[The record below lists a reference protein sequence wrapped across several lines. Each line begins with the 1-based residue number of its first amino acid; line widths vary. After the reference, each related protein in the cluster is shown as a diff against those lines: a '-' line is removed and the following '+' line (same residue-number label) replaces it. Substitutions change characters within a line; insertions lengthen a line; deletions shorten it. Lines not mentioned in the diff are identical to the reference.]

1 MLAEWQKAMPHLG
14 YGTLVLALG
23 SATWA
28 LWQRLDASMAE
39 RNRER
44 RGREEMEA
52 YIRLDAR
59 VGRNGDVR
67 ALGRKVCAVVAARS
81 AFGRVAM
88 LLRDAEGRLYVAA
101 SEGMDEA
108 TVAAAETWA
117 ARAVERERAGS
128 AGMSGG
134 VRMGAKSLV
143 VSLGESGRAIVVP
156 LWTADGRMVG
166 ALVVRADSIMQ
177 VRRRVAEEAVAA
189 LETLGAKLGRAM
201 ENAELA
207 ERLLRAEKL
216 AGLGKLAGGV
226 AHALNNR
233 LTAVLGYAELIR
245 ETTEEPRIRRG
256 AETIVDEAKR
266 MREIVQRLLEFWRPP
281 VQREEAVDLVPL
293 MKELAAACEAKLAA
307 RGVALTMQAADIVPP
322 VRGNRERLR
331 QMLEHL
337 LNNAA
342 QAIAADIESHKD
354 NAIRLTVSY
363 YSRAVQM
370 IVSDTGPGFPEPGR
384 VFDLFYTTQAP
395 FDGDGLGLSI
405 CYGIAR
411 EHGGEISAFNLHPR
425 GAAVVV
431 ELPVG
436 EVIVR
441 EPVVIR
447 EVA

>member
-1 MLAEWQKAMPHLG
+1 MLAEWPEVLPHLAFG
-14 YGTLVLALG
+14 ALVLVLG
-23 SATWA
+23 AETWA
-28 LWQRLDASMAE
+28 LWQRLRASMAE

-59 VGRNGDVR
+59 VGRDGDVR
-67 ALGRKVCAVVAARS
+67 ALGRKVCSVVAARS

-88 LLRDAEGRLYVAA
+88 LVRDAEGRLYVAA

-108 TVAAAETWA
+108 TVAAVETWA
-117 ARAVERERAGS
+117 ARAVERERAGG

-143 VSLGESGRAIVVP
+143 VPLGESGRAIVVP
-156 LWTADGRMVG
+156 LWTAGGRMVG
-166 ALVVRADSIMQ
+166 ALVVRADSVMQ

-189 LETLGAKLGRAM
+189 LETLGAKLSRSM
-201 ENAELA
+201 ENVELA

-216 AGLGKLAGGV
+216 AGLGMLAGGV
-226 AHALNNR
+226 AHALNNP
-233 LTAVLGYAELIR
+233 LTSVLGYAELIR
-245 ETTEEPRIRRG
+245 ETAEGPRVRKDAG
-256 AETIVDEAKR
+256 TIVDEAKR
-266 MREIVQRLLEFWRPP
+266 MRDIVQRLLEFWRPP
-281 VQREEAVDLVPL
+281 VQREEAVDLVSL
-293 MKELAAACEAKLAA
+293 MKDLAAACEAKLAA
-307 RGVALTMQAADIVPP
+307 RGVSLTIQAADAVPP

-342 QAIAADIESHKD
+342 QAIAADAKTQID
-354 NAIRLTVSY
+354 NAIRLTVSHDA
-363 YSRAVQM
+363 RAVQM
-370 IVSDTGPGFPEPGR
+370 IVSDTGPGFREPGR

-395 FDGDGLGLSI
+395 GDGDGLGLSI

-436 EVIVR
+436 EVIASDS
-441 EPVVIR
+441 VVIG

>member
-1 MLAEWQKAMPHLG
+1 MLAEWHRATPHLSCG
-14 YGTLVLALG
+14 ALALTLSG
-23 SATWA
+23 AAWA
-28 LWQRLDASMAE
+28 LWQRLGASVAE

-59 VGRNGDVR
+59 VGRGGDVG
-67 ALGRKVCAVVAARS
+67 ALGRKVCEVVAARS
-81 AFGRVAM
+81 PFGRVAM
-88 LLRDAEGRLYVAA
+88 LVRDAEGKLYVAA
-101 SEGMDEA
+101 SKGMDEA
-108 TVAAAETWA
+108 ALATVKSWA
-117 ARAVERERAGS
+117 ARAVERERAGG
-128 AGMSGG
+128 AGVSGG
-134 VRMGAKSLV
+134 VPMGAKSLTIP
-143 VSLGESGRAIVVP
+143 LGEGGRGIVVP
-156 LWTADGRMVG
+156 LWTAGGHMVG
-166 ALVVRADSIMQ
+166 ALVVRADSVMQ
-177 VRRRVAEEAVAA
+177 VRRRVAEEAVVV
-189 LETLGAKLGRAM
+189 LEALGAKLGRAM

-216 AGLGKLAGGV
+216 AGLGMLAGGV
-226 AHALNNR
+226 AHALNNP

-245 ETTEEPRIRRG
+245 ETAEEPRVRRDAG
-256 AETIVDEAKR
+256 TIVDEAKR

-281 VQREEAVDLVPL
+281 VRREEAVDLVSL

-307 RGVALTMQAADIVPP
+307 RGVTLTMQMADEVPA

-342 QAIAADIESHKD
+342 QAIAADAASQRN
-354 NAIRLTVSY
+354 NAIRLTVSHDT
-363 YSRAVQM
+363 RAVQM
-370 IVSDTGPGFPEPGR
+370 IVSDTGHGFREPGR

-395 FDGDGLGLSI
+395 GDGDGLGLSI

-436 EVIVR
+436 EVIVQ
-441 EPVVIR
+441 ESVVIG

>member
-1 MLAEWQKAMPHLG
+1 MPHLA
-14 YGTLVLALG
+14 YGAVVLALG
-23 SATWA
+23 AATWA
-28 LWQRLDASMAE
+28 LWQRLRATVAE

-59 VGRNGDVR
+59 MGRDGDVR
-67 ALGRKVCAVVAARS
+67 ALGRTVCAVVAARS
-81 AFGRVAM
+81 VFGRVAM
-88 LLRDAEGRLYVAA
+88 LVRDAEGRLYVAA

-108 TVAAAETWA
+108 TVAAVETWA
-117 ARAVERERAGS
+117 ARGVERERAGS
-128 AGMSGG
+128 AGLSGG

-143 VSLGESGRAIVVP
+143 VPLGESGRAIVVP
-156 LWTADGRMVG
+156 LWTAGGRMVG
-166 ALVVRADSIMQ
+166 ALVVRADSVMQ

-189 LETLGAKLGRAM
+189 LEALGAKLSRAM
-201 ENAELA
+201 ENGELA

-216 AGLGKLAGGV
+216 AGLGMLAGGV
-226 AHALNNR
+226 AHALNNP

-245 ETTEEPRIRRG
+245 ETAEEPRVRKEAG
-256 AETIVDEAKR
+256 TIVDEAKR
-266 MREIVQRLLEFWRPP
+266 MRDIVQRLLEFWRPP
-281 VQREEAVDLVPL
+281 VEREEAVDLISL

-307 RGVALTMQAADIVPP
+307 RGVSLTIQVADAVPA
-322 VRGNRERLR
+322 VRGNRDRLR

-342 QAIAADIESHKD
+342 QAIAAEAKTQRD
-354 NAIRLTVSY
+354 NAIRLTVSHDA
-363 YSRAVQM
+363 RAVQM
-370 IVSDTGPGFPEPGR
+370 IVSDTGPGFREPGR

-395 FDGDGLGLSI
+395 GDGDGLGLSI

-431 ELPVG
+431 ELPAREVVVRESVVIG
-436 EVIVR
+436 EV
-441 EPVVIR
+441 
-447 EVA
+447 A